1 MYQVRQETLPFLGS
15 SHEFVGAEQGDT
27 NVSVFLFDGKPG
39 SGPGPHRHPY
49 DEIQFIREGRG
60 VWTVNGKTFEGSAG
74 DIFVIKAGEIHSFK
88 ALGDSRLVQLD
99 VHLSPRFIQ
108 ENLPFVGSSHEFV
121 GADQGNTGVSV
132 FLFHGKPGS
141 GPGPHRHPY
150 DEIQFI
156 REGRGVWTVDGKT
169 FEGSAGDIFVIK
181 AGEIH
186 SFKAVGDSPLVQL
199 DVHLSPRFI
208 QENL

>member
-1 MYQVRQETLPFLGS
+1 MFHVRQE
-15 SHEFVGAEQGDT
+15 
-27 NVSVFLFDGKPG
+27 
-39 SGPGPHRHPY
+39 
-49 DEIQFIREGRG
+49 
-60 VWTVNGKTFEGSAG
+60 
-74 DIFVIKAGEIHSFK
+74 
-88 ALGDSRLVQLD
+88 
-99 VHLSPRFIQ
+99 
-108 ENLPFVGSSHEFV
+108 NLAFVGSSHEFI
-121 GADQGNTGVSV
+121 GAEQGNTGVSV

-156 REGRGVWTVDGKT
+156 REGRGVWTVNSQT
-169 FEGSAGDIFVIK
+169 FEGGPGDIFVIK

-199 DVHLSPRFI
+199 DVHLSPHFI